1 MASYNR
7 VVLIGN
13 VTREI
18 ELKYIPNG
26 TAVTE
31 VGLAVNDRTK
41 RDGEWVDDTT
51 FLDVKLWGRM
61 AEVVSEY
68 CEKGSPLF
76 VEGKLRIESW
86 EKDGKKFSKLRVV
99 GERIQLLGNRRTSN
113 EPDEEPFADPI
124 KANPAANRAAR
135 VADQDAGNDDIPF

>member
-7 VVLIGN
+7 VILIGN
-13 VTREI
+13 ITREI
-18 ELKYIPNG
+18 ELKYIANG

-31 VGLAVNDRTK
+31 VGLAVNDRIK

-68 CEKGSPLF
+68 CQKGSPLF
-76 VEGKLRIESW
+76 VEGRLKIESW
-86 EKDGKKFSKLRVV
+86 EKDGKRVSKLRVV
-99 GERIQLLGNRRTSN
+99 GEKIQLMGNKQSS
-113 EPDEEPFADPI
+113 EPERSKPVG
-124 KANPAANRAAR
+124 ANAAQNKAAR
-135 VADQDAGNDDIPF
+135 EADRDNGNDDIPF